1 MAISSSNRYVRAKL
15 GRPTPRNPAAA
26 TTALILNRRLASAI
40 WSPVPTSTTR
50 TTDGTSCTL
59 SLLCSQSNEKH
70 RSLHRE
76 NKDHLLQSLSDCVRT
91 RTRKA
96 WSRNTETKPNFYLL
110 DSWWWFRAQMSALQQ
125 ATAFLGAT
133 NRDAT
138 TIPPVLIRR
147 NTSTLNDTFT
157 GDRRF
162 TSSFVSA
169 DTQRRRI
176 LREPATANGPTVPP
190 RQYFR
195 HCKLRTRWQL
205 PHSSA

>member
-1 MAISSSNRYVRAKL
+1 MERVAPCHFYAASPMKSI
-15 GRPTPRNPAAA
+15 GRF
-26 TTALILNRRLASAI
+26 IEK
-40 WSPVPTSTTR
+40 TR
-50 TTDGTSCTL
+50 TVFGI
-59 SLLCSQSNEKH
+59 
-70 RSLHRE
+70 
-76 NKDHLLQSLSDCVRT
+76 QSLSDCVRT

-96 WSRNTETKPNFYLL
+96 WSRNTETKPNFYWLH
-110 DSWWWFRAQMSALQQ
+110 SWWWFRAQTSALQQ

-169 DTQRRRI
+169 DARRRRI

-195 HCKLRTRWQL
+195 HC
-205 PHSSA
+205 S